1 MPAAARL
8 LLACALLLSAC
19 STAQPASR
27 AQTSPPP
34 LLADP
39 AASDP
44 VIGRRGLAAQLIEV
58 ERSIR
63 SPFTK
68 PDELG
73 QLGRRQDSLYR
84 LIASHP
90 EWTERVMASIPAELQ
105 PAVSANLKASRELRA
120 MADGSFGP
128 LPHWRIIT
136 PPEPEQLLADYREAE
151 ARFHVSWT
159 YLAAINLV
167 ETRMGRIRGLS
178 PAGARGPMQFMPQTW
193 ARYGQGD
200 VDNPRDAILAAGR
213 YLKATGAPRNMN
225 AALFSYNNSWN
236 YVRAIKAYSSV
247 MALDP
252 RAYYGYYYWQVV
264 VPTPSGDLWL
274 PEGSST

>member
-1 MPAAARL
+1 VLSSAVVVAGDP
-8 LLACALLLSAC
+8 LA
-19 STAQPASR
+19 
-27 AQTSPPP
+27 
-34 LLADP
+34 
-39 AASDP
+39 
-44 VIGRRGLAAQLIEV
+44 GRRGLPAQLVEI

-63 SPFTK
+63 SPFTT
-68 PDELG
+68 PVDLAR
-73 QLGRRQDSLYR
+73 LGRRQDSLYR
-84 LIASHP
+84 LLAGNP
-90 EWTERVMASIPAELQ
+90 EWAERVMASIPADLQ

-128 LPHWRIIT
+128 LPHWQIIA
-136 PPEPEQLLADYREAE
+136 PPEPEQLIADYREAE
-151 ARFHVSWT
+151 ARFHVAWS

-193 ARYGQGD
+193 TRYGKGNID
-200 VDNPRDAILAAGR
+200 DPRDAILAAAR

-236 YVRAIKAYSSV
+236 YVRAIKAYASV

-264 VPTPSGDLWL
+264 VPTPAGDLWL

>member
-1 MPAAARL
+1 MPAVARL
-8 LLACALLLSAC
+8 LCALALLLSAC
-19 STAQPASR
+19 STPQPVRQQPEPLRLAV
-27 AQTSPPP
+27 QPP
-34 LLADP
+34 
-39 AASDP
+39 ASDP
-44 VIGRRGLAAQLIEV
+44 LIGRRGLTAQLIEV

-68 PDELG
+68 PDELPR
-73 QLGRRQDSLYR
+73 LGRRQDMLYR
-84 LIASHP
+84 WLAGHP
-90 EWTERVMASIPAELQ
+90 DWAERVLAEFPADLQ
-105 PAVSANLKASRELRA
+105 PAFNANLKASRELQA

-128 LPHWRIIT
+128 LPHWQIVT
-136 PPEPEQLLADYREAE
+136 PPGPEQLLADYREAE
-151 ARFHVSWT
+151 SRFHVSWT

-178 PAGARGPMQFMPQTW
+178 PAGARGPMQFMPLTW
-193 ARYGQGD
+193 TRYGKGNID
-200 VDNPRDAILAAGR
+200 DPHDAILAAGR
-213 YLKATGAPRNMN
+213 YLKAAGAPRNMN

-264 VPTPSGDLWL
+264 VPTPSGELWL
-274 PEGSST
+274 PEGSNT

>member
-1 MPAAARL
+1 V
-8 LLACALLLSAC
+8 
-19 STAQPASR
+19 
-27 AQTSPPP
+27 
-34 LLADP
+34 LADP
-39 AASDP
+39 AARDP
-44 VIGRRGLAAQLIEV
+44 LIGRRGVAAQLIEV

-63 SPFTK
+63 SPFTR

-73 QLGRRQDSLYR
+73 RLGRRQDLLYR
-84 LIASHP
+84 WLAGNPDWQDRLTS
-90 EWTERVMASIPAELQ
+90 ALPADLQ
-105 PAVSANLKASRELRA
+105 PVVVANLKASKELQA

-136 PPEPEQLLADYREAE
+136 PPEPDQLLADYREAQ
-151 ARFHVSWT
+151 ARFHVSWA

-200 VDNPRDAILAAGR
+200 VDSPRDAILAAGR